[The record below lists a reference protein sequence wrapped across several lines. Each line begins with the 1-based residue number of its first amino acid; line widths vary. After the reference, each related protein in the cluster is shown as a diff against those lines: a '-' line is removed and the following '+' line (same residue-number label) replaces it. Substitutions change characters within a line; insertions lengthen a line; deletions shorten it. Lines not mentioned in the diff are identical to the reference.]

1 MLRENLHATYVGLD
15 LRIVRMSLV
24 LVPQGR
30 MRNQDGIQTKNN
42 NDMSKEERGFKEM
55 LKDEKGVVYFRKPL
69 KRAKLED
76 YDIVVI
82 DRIHSISTRYYPKK
96 GK

>member
-1 MLRENLHATYVGLD
+1 
-15 LRIVRMSLV
+15 
-24 LVPQGR
+24 
-30 MRNQDGIQTKNN
+30 
-42 NDMSKEERGFKEM
+42 MSKKERGFKEM
-55 LKDEKGVVYFRKPL
+55 LKDENGVVYFRKPL

-82 DRIHSISTRYYPKK
+82 DRIHSISTRYYPKE